1 MSQERDSSGE
11 TSGKEKLT
19 GSSMQS
25 ECIDHIGLYALKV
38 QDRATTD
45 KSDTLRYHSRNHNP
59 SVIETALGYGWGNTV
74 LAIVGAVI
82 GCPAYVLLLLFSTID
97 RTLPV
102 PSSRSWLS
110 CGLMADVALIS
121 EGHSYSGHTEREF
134 GRRVGMRGRTDF
146 CPRCNSHN
154 LIPSAL
160 RLRT

>member
-59 SVIETALGYGWGNTV
+59 SVIETAREEEYRTEKTYDISRDPRLPRLCTPSRNQQSNRRNNRPRNHRRFISSKQKGVSTQIEKHEMCKKNHSRNLNSGLPT
-74 LAIVGAVI
+74 
-82 GCPAYVLLLLFSTID
+82 PPFLF
-97 RTLPV
+97 
-102 PSSRSWLS
+102 
-110 CGLMADVALIS
+110 
-121 EGHSYSGHTEREF
+121 F
-134 GRRVGMRGRTDF
+134 K
-146 CPRCNSHN
+146 
-154 LIPSAL
+154 
-160 RLRT
+160 